1 MRAIAIN
8 GSPRKNWNT
17 GSLLEHALAGAAKD
31 GAETELV
38 HLYDH
43 VFKGCVSCFACKKI
57 GGQSYGRCA
66 VNDGLTSI
74 LKKASEAD
82 VLILGTPVYFGAETG
97 EMRSFLER
105 FLFPFLTYTP
115 DYASIFPGKLRIGLV
130 YTMNIAEKDLPIYN
144 YDKIFAA
151 SQGYL
156 SRIFGNCDLLLSTDT
171 YQFSDYSKYLSTGFD
186 AEAKKKRREEVFPQ
200 DCRSAFELGARLTAT
215 AKVGVAVP

>member
-8 GSPRKNWNT
+8 GSPRKAWNT
-17 GSLLEHALAGAAKD
+17 ASLLEHALAGAARE

-38 HLYDH
+38 HLYDLD
-43 VFKGCVSCFACKKI
+43 FKGCISCFACKKI
-57 GGQSYGRCA
+57 GGKSYGWCA
-66 VNDGLTSI
+66 VSDGLTAI
-74 LKKASEAD
+74 LEKTSEAD
-82 VLILGTPVYFGAETG
+82 ILILGTPVYFGAETG

-105 FLFPFLTYTP
+105 LLFPFLTYTP
-115 DYASIFPGKLRIGLV
+115 DYASIFPGKLQVGLV
-130 YTMNIAEKDLPIYN
+130 YTMNIPEKDLPTYN

-171 YQFSDYSKYLSTGFD
+171 FQFSDYSKYLSTGFD

-200 DCRSAFELGARLTAT
+200 DCRRAFELGARLTAT
-215 AKVGVAVP
+215 VKVS

>member
-8 GSPRKNWNT
+8 GSPRKTWNT
-17 GSLLEHALAGAAKD
+17 ANLLENALAGAAKE

-38 HLYDH
+38 HLYDLE
-43 VFKGCVSCFACKKI
+43 FKGCISCFACKKI
-57 GGQSYGRCA
+57 GGKSYGRCA
-66 VNDGLTSI
+66 VNDGLTPI

-130 YTMNIAEKDLPIYN
+130 YTMNIAEKDLTAYN

-156 SRIFGNCDLLLSTDT
+156 SRIFGNCDLLLCTDT
-171 YQFSDYSKYLSTGFD
+171 YQFSDYSKYLSTCFD

-200 DCRSAFELGARLTAT
+200 DCRSAFELGARLTVT
-215 AKVGVAVP
+215 A